1 MPGHIL
7 RSALRVGALCVVA
20 GAASSAAQAPESA
33 PPATPATPAASAPAP
48 PTSAVPALPFEKYT
62 LDNGLEVILHQ
73 DKRAPQV
80 TVNVW
85 YHVGALHEERGRSGF
100 AHLFEHLMF
109 QGSAHVPPEQHF
121 KLLEE
126 AGATFV
132 NGSTDFD
139 KTDYY
144 QTVPRHEIE
153 LALWL
158 EADRMGWLMEA
169 MSQAK
174 LDEQR
179 AVVKNERR
187 QTTEAVPW
195 GVAREKL
202 WQAVIPYDHPYHGL
216 IIGSQADL
224 DRASLDDVRRFYD
237 DYYAPSN
244 ATLVVSGDI
253 EPAEAKKLVDKYF
266 RSLPTWPKPEARRI
280 TPPVIRSEIKVEH
293 EETVGTLPW
302 VEIMWLVPGRG
313 QPGELD
319 LAVLAHVLGDG
330 ISSKLQEALLVQ
342 TEQAES
348 VTVSMDALG
357 NVGVFSIAAV
367 VRPGVTP
374 ADVVE
379 TIVAQL
385 NFLQEIPVQ
394 PDEVARARKKLE
406 NELLFALEVGPSRA
420 AVFQE
425 SNHYEG
431 DPGAYTKRLAALQ
444 AVTDASVMAA
454 LNQWLPR
461 DRRAVLIATPKKP
474 VEAKPA
480 APAAEAPQAE
490 EKK

>member
-1 MPGHIL
+1 
-7 RSALRVGALCVVA
+7 VGRAGVFCVL
-20 GAASSAAQAPESA
+20 AAAATTVAQAPAPDAPAPAGSPA
-33 PPATPATPAASAPAP
+33 PPA
-48 PTSAVPALPFEKYT
+48 PALAFEKYT
-62 LDNGLEVILHQ
+62 LANGLEVILHE

-109 QGSAHVPPEQHF
+109 KGSAHVPPEQHF

-139 KTDYY
+139 KTDYH
-144 QTVPRHEIE
+144 QTVPRHELE

-187 QTTEAVPW
+187 QTTEAVPY

-202 WQAVIPYDHPYHGL
+202 WQAVVPSDHPYHGM

-224 DRASLDDVRRFYD
+224 DRASLADVRAFYD

-244 ATLVVSGDI
+244 ATLVLSGDI
-253 EPAEAKKLVDKYF
+253 DSTEAKKLVDKYF
-266 RSLPTWPKPEARRI
+266 RSLPKWPKPEARRI
-280 TPPVIRSEIKVEH
+280 TPPTLTGEIRVEH

-302 VEIMWLVPGRG
+302 IEIMWLVPGRS

-319 LAVLAHVLGDG
+319 LAVLAKVLGDG
-330 ISSKLQEALLVQ
+330 IGSKLQEALLIQ

-348 VTVSMDALG
+348 VEVSMDAWG
-357 NVGVFSIAAV
+357 NVGVFSVGAV
-367 VRPGVTP
+367 VRPGVNP
-374 ADVVE
+374 ADVLE

-385 NFLQEIPVQ
+385 NFLQEIPIQ

-406 NELLFALEVGPSRA
+406 NELLFALAVGPTRA
-420 AVFQE
+420 HVLQE
-425 SNHYEG
+425 SNHYDG
-431 DPGAYTKRLAALQ
+431 DPGAWAKRLAALQ
-444 AVTDASVMAA
+444 TVTDTSVMAA
-454 LNQWLPR
+454 LSQWLPR
-461 DRRAVLIATPKKP
+461 DRRAILIATPKK
-474 VEAKPA
+474 ADA
-480 APAAEAPQAE
+480 ADASTAE

>member
-1 MPGHIL
+1 M
-7 RSALRVGALCVVA
+7 VA
-20 GAASSAAQAPESA
+20 GAASSAAQSPESA
-33 PPATPATPAASAPAP
+33 APTPAAAPAP
-48 PTSAVPALPFEKYT
+48 PPSAVPALPFEKYT

-169 MSQAK
+169 MSQDK

-253 EPAEAKKLVDKYF
+253 ESAEAKKLVDKYF
-266 RSLPTWPKPEARRI
+266 RSLPAWPKPEARRI

-302 VEIMWLVPGRG
+302 VEIMWLVPARG

-330 ISSKLQEALLVQ
+330 INSKLQEALLVQ

-348 VTVSMDALG
+348 VKVSMYGLG

-367 VRPGVTP
+367 VRPGINP

-406 NELLFALEVGPSRA
+406 NELLFALEVGPTRA

-431 DPGAYTKRLAALQ
+431 DPGSYAKRLAALQ

-454 LNQWLPR
+454 LGQWLPR
-461 DRRAVLIATPKKP
+461 DRRAVLIAAPKKP
-474 VEAKPA
+474 AGSAQDVS
-480 APAAEAPQAE
+480 AAETPKAE
-490 EKK
+490 ENK